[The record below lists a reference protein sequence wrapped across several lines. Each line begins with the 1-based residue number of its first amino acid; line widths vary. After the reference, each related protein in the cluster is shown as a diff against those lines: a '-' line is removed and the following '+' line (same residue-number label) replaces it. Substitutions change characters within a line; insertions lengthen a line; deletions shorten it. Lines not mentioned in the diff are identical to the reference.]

1 MPGSEGC
8 LQYALDE
15 NPTLGDVDATHSLRM
30 DRVSMYASLNWGPD
44 DTTRGPTISSTL
56 PRRIFRTPTAVQ
68 NEEQSAS
75 RYQPQE
81 LEKRPTAVSPYS
93 CNICGKVYAQRQG
106 VRRHHR
112 EVHEVNICTL
122 AYCNFKWG
130 RPYQLRKHLKKK
142 HPDIDPDDVLGGLT
156 GSHRKATTVPQHSPQ
171 QQVLPPSS
179 EHDRRDRAES
189 RLCARAPPSS
199 AMAPVSP
206 PVISSL
212 NYHPLPENAEPL
224 NMHEDPR
231 EFQLFDASTYACASA
246 AISSTEEH
254 AQWVNNLEIASQNG
268 QIWLAHTFFLNP

>member
-30 DRVSMYASLNWGPD
+30 DRVSMHASLDWGPD
-44 DTTRGPTISSTL
+44 DSTRDPTVSSTF
-56 PRRIFRTPTAVQ
+56 PRRISRTPTVVQ

-81 LEKRPTAVSPYS
+81 LEKRSAAASSYS
-93 CNICGKVYAQRQG
+93 CNICSKVYAQPQG

-112 EVHEVNICTL
+112 EVHQVNICT
-122 AYCNFKWG
+122 YCDFKWG
-130 RPYQLRKHLKKK
+130 RPYQFRKHLKKK
-142 HPDIDPDDVLGGLT
+142 HPNVDPDDVRRVLGGLT
-156 GSHRKATTVPQHSPQ
+156 GSHRKATTIPKYSPQ
-171 QQVLPPSS
+171 QHVSPPSP

-189 RLCARAPPSS
+189 RLCARAPLPS

-206 PVISSL
+206 
-212 NYHPLPENAEPL
+212 
-224 NMHEDPR
+224 
-231 EFQLFDASTYACASA
+231 LFDASAYACASA

-254 AQWVNNLEIASQNG
+254 AQWANDLEIASQNE
-268 QIWLAHTFFLNP
+268 QIWLAHTFFL